1 MGRSEHRP
9 SRSPAPSSPR
19 LEQKQGNGRTGS
31 LEGTGPRCS
40 LARDARQASGSGSP
54 FPVPVH
60 APRAR
65 RKATNKAAA
74 FPRKKRNKS
83 ATLRAGAQSD
93 SHFFFSQPELLP
105 EFHYCLTG
113 ESNEITAV
121 FLVQVCQ
128 ASTYSRMA
136 THQRVGLQLTRG
148 STFSEGV

>member
-1 MGRSEHRP
+1 MRPARGAKQQTKLLPFLAKRGTNQRHFGR
-9 SRSPAPSSPR
+9 
-19 LEQKQGNGRTGS
+19 
-31 LEGTGPRCS
+31 
-40 LARDARQASGSGSP
+40 
-54 FPVPVH
+54 
-60 APRAR
+60 
-65 RKATNKAAA
+65 
-74 FPRKKRNKS
+74 
-83 ATLRAGAQSD
+83 GAQSD
-93 SHFFFSQPELLP
+93 SHFFFFQPELLP